1 VTSRSPAET
10 ALVLLER
17 QTTVVAEEIF
27 LINRSRMCQAASES
41 ENPDRLHLGKEAIA
55 RYSLDNTK
63 FISEGTLLLD
73 ES

>member
-1 VTSRSPAET
+1 M
-10 ALVLLER
+10 
-17 QTTVVAEEIF
+17 VAEEIF